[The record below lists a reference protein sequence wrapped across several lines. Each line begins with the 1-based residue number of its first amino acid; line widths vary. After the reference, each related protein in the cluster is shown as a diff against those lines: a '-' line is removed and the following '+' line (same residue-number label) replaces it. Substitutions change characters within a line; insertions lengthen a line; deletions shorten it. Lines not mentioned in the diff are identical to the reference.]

1 MSLDEETELER
12 IDALFEL
19 MSGLVQRPTAVTD
32 DREAR
37 EHFLPSAR
45 LSAAQRLDIYREQF
59 WLRHEESLREDFPGT
74 SALLGPE
81 WDDIVRGYLK
91 AFPPTTPSLRELGFQ
106 LPGHLEDQGHF
117 EGSVLDM
124 ARLERAYLE
133 VFDAP
138 DEPPLDPAHVGA
150 LSPEQWPLARLGI
163 SGALRLLELG
173 SHAADLRRLL
183 RSGALVELEERAK
196 PTYLAVYRRELGL
209 WDKEISRTAHEL
221 LGRLASGQ
229 ALGPACEATAAGR
242 PEAARELDTQLGE
255 WFADW
260 ARLGWITRVIVP

>member
-1 MSLDEETELER
+1 MKESERAELER

-19 MSGLVQRPTAVTD
+19 MSGLVQRPVAITD
-32 DREAR
+32 DLGAS
-37 EHFLPSAR
+37 EHFLASAR
-45 LSAAQRLDIYREQF
+45 LSAAERVDIYREQF

-74 SALLGPE
+74 MALLGPQ
-81 WDDIVRGYLK
+81 WDELVRGYLQE
-91 AFPPTTPSLRELGFQ
+91 FPPITPSLRELGFQ
-106 LPGHLEDQGHF
+106 LPDYLKNQGSI
-117 EGSVLDM
+117 EPSVLDM

-138 DEPPLDPAHVGA
+138 DEPPLDPASVGA
-150 LSPEQWPLARLGI
+150 LSPEQWPLVEMGI

-173 SHAADLRRLL
+173 SQAADLRRKL
-183 RSGALVELEERAK
+183 RAGTLIELAERVEPVYLV
-196 PTYLAVYRRELGL
+196 VYRRELGL

-221 LGRLASGQ
+221 LRRLASGQ
-229 ALGPACEATAAGR
+229 ALGAACETTAEQM
-242 PEAARELDTQLGE
+242 PEATRELDTQLGA

>member
-1 MSLDEETELER
+1 MSLEEEGELER

-19 MSGLVQRPTAVTD
+19 MSGVVQGSSTIPADAGV
-32 DREAR
+32 AR
-37 EHFLPSAR
+37 HFLASSR
-45 LSAAQRLDIYREQF
+45 LSAAQRVDIYREQF

-74 SALLGPE
+74 RALIGPAWE
-81 WDDIVRGYLK
+81 DLVRGYLK
-91 AFPPTTPSLRELGFQ
+91 EFPPTTPSLRELGFQ
-106 LPGHLEDQGHF
+106 LPDYLEKHGGIDS
-117 EGSVLDM
+117 SVFDM

-196 PTYLAVYRRELGL
+196 PTYLTVYRRELGL
-209 WDKEISRTAHEL
+209 WDKEISRTAYAL

-229 ALGPACEATAAGR
+229 ALGAACEATAEER

-260 ARLGWITRVIVP
+260 ARLGWITRVDVP